1 MDSIKGYVCSAHKA
15 WLLRN
20 PRANL
25 RAWEESLEI
34 GQNLLSSGEL
44 SSAKNALSNALE
56 FAKIY
61 FSTSLKLIDKPKIE
75 MFSETISELAY
86 CFSLNGDT
94 SKRNE
99 IIVYGIDRLQ
109 RLLTF
114 GADRITVL
122 KACHLLMEAQQL
134 EKTQNNISASFANRI
149 CISSNHT
156 VH

>member
-1 MDSIKGYVCSAHKA
+1 MDSLKGHICSAHKA
-15 WLLRN
+15 WLTSN

-25 RAWEESLEI
+25 RAWEESLEV
-34 GQNLLSSGEL
+34 GQYLLSSGEL
-44 SSAKNALSNALE
+44 SNAQNALCNALE

-61 FSTSLKLIDKPKIE
+61 FSTSLKVIDKPKIE
-75 MFSETISELAY
+75 MFSETVSELAY
-86 CFSLNGDT
+86 CFSLKGDT
-94 SKRNE
+94 SKRNQ

-109 RLLTF
+109 QFMTF

>member
-1 MDSIKGYVCSAHKA
+1 MDSIKGYICSAHKA

-25 RAWEESLEI
+25 RVWEESLEV
-34 GQNLLSSGEL
+34 GQYFLSSGEL

-61 FSTSLKLIDKPKIE
+61 FSTSLKVFDKSKIE
-75 MFSETISELAY
+75 MFSETVSELAY
-86 CFSLNGDT
+86 CFSLKGDT

-99 IIVYGIDRLQ
+99 IIVYGIDMLQ
-109 RLLTF
+109 RFLTF

-122 KACHLLMEAQQL
+122 KACHLLMEAQQI
-134 EKTQNNISASFANRI
+134 EKTQNNISATPANHI
-149 CISSNHT
+149 CVSSNRT

>member
-1 MDSIKGYVCSAHKA
+1 MNSINGYICSAHKA

-25 RAWEESLEI
+25 RVWEESLEV
-34 GQNLLSSGEL
+34 GQYFLSSGEL

-61 FSTSLKLIDKPKIE
+61 FSTSLKVIDKPKIE
-75 MFSETISELAY
+75 MFSETVSELAY
-86 CFSLNGDT
+86 CFSLKGDT
-94 SKRNE
+94 SKCNQ

-109 RLLTF
+109 QFMTF

-122 KACHLLMEAQQL
+122 KACHLLMEAQQI
-134 EKTQNNISASFANRI
+134 EKTKHEFSATSANHI
-149 CISSNHT
+149 CISSNRTIH
-156 VH
+156 

>member
-1 MDSIKGYVCSAHKA
+1 MDSIKGYICSTHKA
-15 WLLRN
+15 WLLKN

-34 GQNLLSSGEL
+34 GQYLLSSGEL

-61 FSTSLKLIDKPKIE
+61 FSTSLKVLDKPKIE
-75 MFSETISELAY
+75 MFSETVSELAY
-86 CFSLNGDT
+86 CFSLKGDT

-109 RLLTF
+109 QFLTF
-114 GADRITVL
+114 GADRITIL

-134 EKTQNNISASFANRI
+134 EKTQSNISASFANHI
-149 CISSNHT
+149 YISSNHT